1 MKNRYGKEVLVT
13 GAGSGLGLACAE
25 AFAASGCHVVSVSRS
40 CKEETRKVGAGS
52 IDTMKMDV
60 NDDESIR
67 RVVGTMP
74 RVDIVVHCAGFGIA
88 GAAEDTPIDLARAQM
103 ETNYFGVLRV
113 NARVLPKMRAQ
124 KSGLVLLISSVAGRI
139 GIPFQ
144 SHYSSSKFALEAY
157 CEALRMECAPFGIR
171 ASLIEPGDTRTGF
184 TGARSKALDERSP
197 YYEVCRRS
205 VARMEHDEQNG
216 KPPESVSKVA
226 LKLAARKNPPVRVA
240 VGLEY
245 KALLFLKR
253 LLPDKL
259 AEWILTAMYA
269 K

>member
-1 MKNRYGKEVLVT
+1 MKNRYGKEVLIT

-25 AFAASGCHVVSVSRS
+25 AFAASGCHVVGVSRN

-52 IDTMKMDV
+52 IDMMKMDV

-67 RVVGTMP
+67 RVVETMP
-74 RVDIVVHCAGFGIA
+74 RIDIVVHCAGFGIA
-88 GAAEDTPIDLARAQM
+88 GAAEDTPIELARAQM

-171 ASLIEPGDTRTGF
+171 ASLIEPGDTCTGF
-184 TGARSKALDERSP
+184 TGARSKALDEHSP